1 MQTRCNV
8 FILAHCA
15 LRTSKWGLFL
25 GCDIWILMR
34 TFHPR
39 SRLSFPL
46 PLPSLSLSP
55 SSLLHFFPAH
65 PSFPS
70 FPLNSSFS
78 SHSSATRETIVP
90 FSVGIHLGN
99 NRWISQPLVA
109 IPKKDSS
116 LADARKIFLWET
128 FRIERFSHYESSFQY
143 PQFLVSHKII

>member
-39 SRLSFPL
+39 HRSSPL
-46 PLPSLSLSP
+46 LL
-55 SSLLHFFPAH
+55 SSLLSSSIHPVLFHFFPAFLL
-65 PSFPS
+65 FP
-70 FPLNSSFS
+70 FCPRFFLLVPLVG
-78 SHSSATRETIVP
+78 HSRNHRALFGRYPPWQQSPDFTT
-90 FSVGIHLGN
+90 
-99 NRWISQPLVA
+99 LVA

-128 FRIERFSHYESSFQY
+128 FRGGRSSAMKVPFNV
-143 PQFLVSHKII
+143 PNFWFLVK